1 MYIPMPS
8 PRGTNKAGLFIPAS
22 RFGAAAAAYDERRG
36 LQRYGRDQNDER
48 RDDDTNGEHPAHEVL
63 RRARKSLTTA
73 ECEPLRALL
82 GRLLMAEKEDADADD
97 DEEEADG
104 RTGTPDAGYEN
115 TGREPPSADKRKMGR
130 DEPRPGGEVDPIV
143 KRAQDAARQ
152 HYLAYDA
159 KRRKKGQLAAAEE
172 MASIPLPRNIS
183 VRYAPAPPRLA
194 TDAASAADFAARHPE
209 VARIKVI

>member
-8 PRGTNKAGLFIPAS
+8 PRGTNRAGLFIPAS
-22 RFGAAAAAYDERRG
+22 RFGAAAAAYDAKRG
-36 LQRYGRDQNDER
+36 LQRYGRDQNDDL

-82 GRLLMAEKEDADADD
+82 GRLLMAEKEDADADE
-97 DEEEADG
+97 EEEADG
-104 RTGTPDAGYEN
+104 RTGTPDAG
-115 TGREPPSADKRKMGR
+115 AD
-130 DEPRPGGEVDPIV
+130 

-152 HYLAYDA
+152 HFAFDL
-159 KRRKKGQLAAAEE
+159 RTR
-172 MASIPLPRNIS
+172 
-183 VRYAPAPPRLA
+183 
-194 TDAASAADFAARHPE
+194 ADFATRHPE